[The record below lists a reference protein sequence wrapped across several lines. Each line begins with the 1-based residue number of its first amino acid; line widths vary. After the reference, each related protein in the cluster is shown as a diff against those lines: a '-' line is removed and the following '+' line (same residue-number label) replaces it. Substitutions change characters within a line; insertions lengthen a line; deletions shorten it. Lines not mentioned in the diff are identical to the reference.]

1 MTPQDFL
8 SKEQVSGPALKS
20 VSLPDLSGVIPPA
33 HCWYALKARRF
44 FRRRLC
50 PAPPVAPKRAVT
62 ALPRSS
68 LSVNPSSL
76 APSALKLPGSL
87 VVVAHSLSGC
97 GLLFYVY
104 KVVALSLLGD
114 ARSNALTST
123 QSTLPHYSFL
133 TT

>member
-8 SKEQVSGPALKS
+8 SKEQVPGPALKS

-44 FRRRLC
+44 FRRQLC
-50 PAPPVAPKRAVT
+50 PAPPVAPERAVT

-68 LSVNPSSL
+68 LSVNPSGLSRL
-76 APSALKLPGSL
+76 PSALKPLGSL

-104 KVVALSLLGD
+104 KVVALSL
-114 ARSNALTST
+114 
-123 QSTLPHYSFL
+123 F
-133 TT
+133 